1 MPAAIARSFFAK
13 VEPCTTARSIWLK
26 ILSKMLLR
34 VSSAPTGTWPPDS
47 AFASS
52 TMSGSTFQCS
62 TARNFPVRPMPVWI
76 SSAMNSVPY
85 LRHSAAAPGRNS
97 SVGRLTP
104 LPWIGSTMKAA
115 TWRDDSACS
124 SAARSLKGICVH
136 PGSSGSKPAR
146 KFASSIS
153 DSAP

>member
-1 MPAAIARSFFAK
+1 
-13 VEPCTTARSIWLK
+13 
-26 ILSKMLLR
+26 MLLR

-97 SVGRLTP
+97 SVGMLTP

-124 SAARSLKGICVH
+124 SAARSLKGI
-136 PGSSGSKPAR
+136 
-146 KFASSIS
+146 
-153 DSAP
+153 